1 MTDGALAPRHVGG
14 GEGSAM
20 VLGRHEGTKA
30 RRHAGGKARRA
41 FTLLETMLALIIIG
55 VGVLAFVDAQTSF
68 VKSNGWSSHAAT
80 AQLLANEIREM
91 TRRLPR
97 HDPVTGLFLTSTGTG
112 LTLSGWGSEAGEVT
126 AQDID
131 DIDDLDGKVFG
142 TDGNLPGPIDAFGE
156 VIPGVDMDGN
166 ILRTRS
172 GDAIALEGWT
182 QRVAVEKIDPYNANL
197 TRADAYTQPATSQ
210 LPAIAV
216 DGFPLKV
223 TVVVEYMGPT
233 DNAPHEVTR
242 VTWIVPN

>member
-1 MTDGALAPRHVGG
+1 MVWSRHNGTNARQHPRAGT
-14 GEGSAM
+14 
-20 VLGRHEGTKA
+20 RH
-30 RRHAGGKARRA
+30 A

-68 VKSNGWSSHAAT
+68 IKSNGWSSHAAT

-97 HDPVTGLFLTSTGTG
+97 HDPVTGLYLVPSGGSST
-112 LTLSGWGSEAGEVT
+112 LVGWGSETGEVT
-126 AQDID
+126 PQDID

-142 TDGNLPGPIDAFGE
+142 SGGNMPGPIDAFGE
-156 VIPGVDMDGN
+156 VVPAVDIDGN
-166 ILRTRS
+166 IIRSQS
-172 GDAIALEGWT
+172 GDATALEGWT

-197 TRADAYTQPATSQ
+197 TRADYYVQAATAQ
-210 LPAIAV
+210 LPAINV

-223 TVVVEYMGPT
+223 TVVVEYMGPH